1 MSEMHKSIFRCF
13 VIIQETNSGHDKYM
27 FIMSKPIFAKNML
40 YLYEKFQNNLKKV
53 LDMVITLRWGTKENE
68 CVLIYLAFYGDNIDT
83 LMV

>member
-1 MSEMHKSIFRCF
+1 
-13 VIIQETNSGHDKYM
+13 
-27 FIMSKPIFAKNML
+27 MSKPIFAKNML